1 LFHPWTDNL
10 SLHASGAYFDLKIV
24 CGPDTYNVHK
34 NIICPQSEFLH
45 AACRPDAL
53 QEGKT
58 GVITLPFNPGRNMDA
73 LKVGEFDWDL
83 DVEDTSTVKHMI
95 HYFYHHDCPSKLPT
109 HMGHNKLAEE
119 NVTKGVLA
127 IHFKMYAI
135 RDKYQIPGLK
145 ALAVQ
150 RFKTCWKTTSGGFA
164 TAIVIA
170 FMSTSEVD
178 QELRQAIVDMFDQRI
193 WMAGDTALDDTI
205 KQIPEL
211 VYALFRK
218 LLKKRNTL

>member
-1 LFHPWTDNL
+1 LFHPWTDNF

-24 CGPDTYNVHK
+24 CGPDTYNVHN
-34 NIICPQSEFLH
+34 NIICPQSEFLC
-45 AACRPDAL
+45 AACRLDAF

-58 GVITLPFNPGRNMDA
+58 GVITLPFNPGRNMDALKVA

-95 HYFYHHDCPSKLPT
+95 HYFYHHDCPSELPT

-135 RDKYQIPGLK
+135 GDKYQIPGLK

-170 FMSTSEVD
+170 FMSTSEAD
-178 QELRQAIVDMFDQRI
+178 QELRQVIVDMFDQRI

-211 VYALFRK
+211 VYAL
-218 LLKKRNTL
+218 LEAS